1 METSPLEWIL
11 IFLAFVV
18 PVLGL
23 TARLVLKPIVDAILR
38 LQQGFSQVTD
48 APQIQDR
55 MRRME
60 QDIIAL
66 HAEVD
71 RLAEVSSFHES
82 VLDSRS
88 ADRVRQ
94 VAPKSEVLR
103 TPSPDAGRLK

>member
-23 TARLVLKPIVDAILR
+23 TARLALKPIVDAILR

-48 APQIQDR
+48 APQIRDR
-55 MRRME
+55 MRQME
-60 QDIIAL
+60 QDIVTL
-66 HAEVD
+66 QAEVD
-71 RLAEVSSFHES
+71 RLTEVSSFHES

-88 ADRVRQ
+88 SDKVTQA
-94 VAPKSEVLR
+94 APKSG
-103 TPSPDAGRLK
+103 A